1 MPDSAPSRS
10 LSFARR
16 SSPAFALALAALLN
30 PAPFSPP
37 ALAEDSSTSESFDW
51 DGAWR
56 AAEERARQEAR
67 AREVNEGELVFLDR
81 APDPKAARMEKRLDL
96 DRESLEDGWAP
107 MHQCHHNLDPAPA
120 VQIVYNAERTRDI
133 RITDRAGV
141 GVATVDGASVQ
152 MREIERGAH
161 LCVSADV
168 LAIRPHPDGVGY
180 VVDNG
185 PFMRR
190 FLDGYY
196 PMQVRLEVN
205 WPPGM
210 LALKESFPPAQP
222 GLAIQ
227 ASERGVTLDAH
238 FEGRLESR
246 LHLVRGKGSE

>member
-1 MPDSAPSRS
+1 MPPTPFLSSVRPLLLGLACLSIGFPLGTPAAPDASDE
-10 LSFARR
+10 R
-16 SSPAFALALAALLN
+16 SSEEAEWEAAW
-30 PAPFSPP
+30 
-37 ALAEDSSTSESFDW
+37 E
-51 DGAWR
+51 

-120 VQIVYNAERTRDI
+120 VQIVYNADRTRDI
-133 RITDRAGV
+133 RITDSDGV
-141 GVATVDGASVQ
+141 GQAKVDGPSVQ
-152 MREIERGAH
+152 MRDIERGAR
-161 LCVSADV
+161 LCVTADV
-168 LAIRPHPDGVGY
+168 LAIMPHPDATGY

-205 WPPGM
+205 WPAGM
-210 LALKESFPPAQP
+210 LALEQSTPPAQP
-222 GLAIQ
+222 GLAIE
-227 ASERGVTLDAH
+227 ANEHGVTLDAH